1 MNCININYILYM
13 KFIFVLVW
21 KTSEPIKYEEYT
33 ILRKGGIFREYTL
46 ADDSIGQSCFRAHFP
61 DN

>member
-1 MNCININYILYM
+1 M
-13 KFIFVLVW
+13 VW
-21 KTSEPIKYEEYT
+21 KTSEPIKYEEHT